1 MSEPHASL
9 RVTRIVL
16 PVHLGWEAH
25 ERSATQ
31 PVEVELE
38 LRFGRPPAACATDAL
53 TDAVDYGELVGR
65 ISELARARE
74 YRLIEHL
81 ARTLFGAARE
91 GLPDGCRLALTVA
104 KWPPLKE
111 VEGMAAFR
119 LAEWE

>member
-1 MSEPHASL
+1 VSEPHASL

-16 PVHLGWEAH
+16 PVHLGWESE

-38 LRFGRPPAACATDAL
+38 LRFERPPRACATDDL
-53 TDAVDYGELVGR
+53 QDAVDYGDLVQRLSG
-65 ISELARARE
+65 LARARA

-81 ARTLFGAARE
+81 GRALFDATRE
-91 GLPDGCRLALTVA
+91 ALPDRCRLALTVS
-104 KWPPLKE
+104 KWPPLEE
-111 VEGMAAFR
+111 VEGVAAFR